1 MSDKQDYTVL
11 ADGWIAGKWHAK
23 GTTVSLTR
31 AEAKYEN
38 NLVLQNAAPAA
49 SAEPGQE
56 GTKPTQA
63 AKRSR
68 ARK

>member
-11 ADGWIAGKWHAK
+11 ADGWVAGKWRAR
-23 GTTVSLTR
+23 GTTVSLTS

-38 NLVLQNAAPAA
+38 NVVLQDPAPTA

-56 GTKPTQA
+56 GTKSSQP
-63 AKRSR
+63 AKLSR
-68 ARK
+68 AKK